1 MATSSKKG
9 IITLIIATFFLAL
22 MDGMSRYMA
31 ELYDVLNINMFRF
44 WIIGSFVILVSLRG
58 RGVLLSILKTKQPVA
73 QISRGLL
80 FISSLLMAIYSYTQV
95 GLIVTHALM
104 AVFPL
109 LTVLLSG
116 LFLEEE
122 ITRIKVVA
130 VAVGFLGVIIVLDPS
145 FDDFN
150 YMELAPVA
158 CALFYAISM
167 TITKYTS
174 KKDGVYT
181 QMAHL
186 YIGAI
191 LISVIF
197 FIFTGKG
204 QLNIYSDPTF
214 QFIFREWF
222 TNPDYAWPFIVAMGF
237 VASFS
242 FYCVFSAY
250 SVASPP
256 VVSLYEYSLI
266 IWAILIGYFL
276 FNDIPT
282 PRTFLG
288 VFLIIGA
295 GIYIYMREKARDQMI
310 VSDTPNR

>member
-58 RGVLLSILKTKQPVA
+58 QGVLRSILKTKQPVA
-73 QISRGLL
+73 QVSRGLL

-130 VAVGFLGVIIVLDPS
+130 VGVGFVGVIIIINPINLEFSLVSVLPLISAVTFAIYAVLTRKVASTDNTETSFFWVSLVSAIAITIPS
-145 FDDFN
+145 
-150 YMELAPVA
+150 P
-158 CALFYAISM
+158 LFYKPIQFSDLYFLVLLCTFSLVGHFLLTNAYRHAEASVLQPFSYFHLFFASIVGIIFFQDPLTIS
-167 TITKYTS
+167 TVAGGGLIVF
-174 KKDGVYT
+174 G
-181 QMAHL
+181 
-186 YIGAI
+186 GI
-191 LISVIF
+191 LISRNS
-197 FIFTGKG
+197 K
-204 QLNIYSDPTF
+204 
-214 QFIFREWF
+214 
-222 TNPDYAWPFIVAMGF
+222 M
-237 VASFS
+237 
-242 FYCVFSAY
+242 
-250 SVASPP
+250 
-256 VVSLYEYSLI
+256 
-266 IWAILIGYFL
+266 
-276 FNDIPT
+276 
-282 PRTFLG
+282 
-288 VFLIIGA
+288 
-295 GIYIYMREKARDQMI
+295 
-310 VSDTPNR
+310 

>member
-1 MATSSKKG
+1 MSTASKKG

-58 RGVLLSILKTKQPVA
+58 RGVLQSMLKTKQPVA

-130 VAVGFLGVIIVLDPS
+130 VAVGFLGVIIIINPINLEFSMVSVLPLISAVTFAIYAVLTRKVASTDNTETSFFWVSLVSAIAITIPS
-145 FDDFN
+145 
-150 YMELAPVA
+150 P
-158 CALFYAISM
+158 LFYKPIQFSDLYFLVLLCTFSLVGHFLLTNAYRHAEASVLQPFSYFHLFFASIVGIIFFQDPLTIS
-167 TITKYTS
+167 TVAGGGLIVF
-174 KKDGVYT
+174 G
-181 QMAHL
+181 
-186 YIGAI
+186 GI
-191 LISVIF
+191 LISR
-197 FIFTGKG
+197 KSK
-204 QLNIYSDPTF
+204 L
-214 QFIFREWF
+214 
-222 TNPDYAWPFIVAMGF
+222 
-237 VASFS
+237 
-242 FYCVFSAY
+242 
-250 SVASPP
+250 
-256 VVSLYEYSLI
+256 
-266 IWAILIGYFL
+266 
-276 FNDIPT
+276 
-282 PRTFLG
+282 
-288 VFLIIGA
+288 
-295 GIYIYMREKARDQMI
+295 
-310 VSDTPNR
+310 

>member
-1 MATSSKKG
+1 MTTSSKKG

-58 RGVLLSILKTKQPVA
+58 RGVLRSILKTKQPVA

-130 VAVGFLGVIIVLDPS
+130 VAVGFLGVIIIINPINLEFSTVSVLPLISAVTFAIYAVLTRKVASTDNTETSFFWVSLVSAIAITIPS
-145 FDDFN
+145 
-150 YMELAPVA
+150 P
-158 CALFYAISM
+158 LFYKPIQFSDLYFLVLLCTFSLVGHFLLTNAYRHAEASVLQPFSYFHLFFASLVGIIFFQDPL
-167 TITKYTS
+167 TTS
-174 KKDGVYT
+174 TVAGGGV
-181 QMAHL
+181 
-186 YIGAI
+186 IVFGGI
-191 LISVIF
+191 LIS
-197 FIFTGKG
+197 GKSK
-204 QLNIYSDPTF
+204 L
-214 QFIFREWF
+214 
-222 TNPDYAWPFIVAMGF
+222 
-237 VASFS
+237 
-242 FYCVFSAY
+242 
-250 SVASPP
+250 
-256 VVSLYEYSLI
+256 
-266 IWAILIGYFL
+266 
-276 FNDIPT
+276 
-282 PRTFLG
+282 
-288 VFLIIGA
+288 
-295 GIYIYMREKARDQMI
+295 
-310 VSDTPNR
+310 

>member
-1 MATSSKKG
+1 MTTSSKKG

-58 RGVLLSILKTKQPVA
+58 RGVLRSILKTKQPVA

-130 VAVGFLGVIIVLDPS
+130 VGVGFLGVIIIVNPINLEFSMVSVLPLISAVTFAIYAVLTRKVASTDNTETSFFWVSLVSAIAITIPS
-145 FDDFN
+145 
-150 YMELAPVA
+150 P
-158 CALFYAISM
+158 LFYKPIQFSDLYFLVLLCTFSLVGHFLLTNAYRHAEASVLQPFSYFHLFFASIVGIIFFQDPLTIS
-167 TITKYTS
+167 TIA
-174 KKDGVYT
+174 GGGLIVF
-181 QMAHL
+181 
-186 YIGAI
+186 GGI
-191 LISVIF
+191 LISR
-197 FIFTGKG
+197 KSK
-204 QLNIYSDPTF
+204 L
-214 QFIFREWF
+214 
-222 TNPDYAWPFIVAMGF
+222 
-237 VASFS
+237 
-242 FYCVFSAY
+242 
-250 SVASPP
+250 
-256 VVSLYEYSLI
+256 
-266 IWAILIGYFL
+266 
-276 FNDIPT
+276 
-282 PRTFLG
+282 
-288 VFLIIGA
+288 
-295 GIYIYMREKARDQMI
+295 
-310 VSDTPNR
+310 